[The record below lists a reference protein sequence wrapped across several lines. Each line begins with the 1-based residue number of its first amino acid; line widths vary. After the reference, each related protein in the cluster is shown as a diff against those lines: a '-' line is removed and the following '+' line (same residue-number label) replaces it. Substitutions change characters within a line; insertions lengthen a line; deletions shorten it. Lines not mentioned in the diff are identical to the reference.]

1 MADSYSLGV
10 TNTTA
15 SEHPLTPTALG
26 LDTNYGVVYSAP
38 DRLILK
44 NKTGV
49 GDQPEVIVLYSRTEK
64 NVWSGEDPDRAKIHV
79 TYPDPVKDCVIYG
92 VKTYGVERKTAADGT
107 IVDLPYMASSYVKH
121 GISAPWT
128 VSSGVLDPSLAKQ
141 ILVRHMSTYFDDDGI
156 ERLNSLSRGILEPDE
171 D

>member
-49 GDQPEVIVLYSRTEK
+49 GDQPEVIVIRSDLIRDS
-64 NVWSGEDPDRAKIHV
+64 PDQW
-79 TYPDPVKDCVIYG
+79 G
-92 VKTYGVERKTAADGT
+92 
-107 IVDLPYMASSYVKH
+107 
-121 GISAPWT
+121 
-128 VSSGVLDPSLAKQ
+128 
-141 ILVRHMSTYFDDDGI
+141 
-156 ERLNSLSRGILEPDE
+156 
-171 D
+171 